1 MFDPVLPLAHL
12 NQRVRVNARVLG
24 PSDAH
29 KSALH
34 PCSASGRA
42 TSLMWG
48 AHTPTRAA
56 GNVHGRGLITV
67 VRAQVAIK
75 KGGGVDKPVAGD
87 DKGKG
92 DKDKDK
98 GRTFSAKEKRKRDL
112 GQSSRDKNWVEEEK
126 RILREAGG
134 GW

>member
-1 MFDPVLPLAHL
+1 M
-12 NQRVRVNARVLG
+12 
-24 PSDAH
+24 
-29 KSALH
+29 
-34 PCSASGRA
+34 
-42 TSLMWG
+42 
-48 AHTPTRAA
+48 
-56 GNVHGRGLITV
+56 ITV

>member
-67 VRAQVAIK
+67 VRAQVAIIDQIICSLAVK
-75 KGGGVDKPVAGD
+75 FIGTRESFFTGII
-87 DKGKG
+87 
-92 DKDKDK
+92 
-98 GRTFSAKEKRKRDL
+98 
-112 GQSSRDKNWVEEEK
+112 EEEIAHK
-126 RILREAGG
+126 QGATVNKLPEKHYFTADD
-134 GW
+134 